1 MSEDHM
7 IQKTLSPESH
17 FSASGSMLH
26 LRSSDTFYEFEI
38 AYWQAQVCVNYTKG
52 LYLR

>member
-7 IQKTLSPESH
+7 IQKRSPQKTT
-17 FSASGSMLH
+17 FPQVTACYIC
-26 LRSSDTFYEFEI
+26 SSDTFYEFEI
-38 AYWQAQVCVNYTKG
+38 AFWQAQVCVNYTKG